1 MLQPQISGGRR
12 ASPSLFFLPVD
23 EAFSYDEAVEELI
36 KPLPAC
42 FLKVRPGATNKQK
55 TKALALAYYD
65 WRVMANRL
73 NRVVGRRNW
82 YAQLTPWGPDKLI
95 CTLTILGVP
104 KDSSGEARKEGGKE
118 RDNPGTSME
127 AQAKR
132 RAMAEHGLNYLYFL
146 PQVWGNY
153 DPGHRRLMDDPAVL
167 VAEMYRT
174 ARIPNLDLR
183 PYLTARADTLV
194 RPLATEAREAGH
206 SRRPMSVS
214 LEERF
219 LSIRDL
225 CKALTRPEP
234 DYHRLDEV
242 SALVLLQQ
250 LREAYYAL
258 PQPA

>member
-1 MLQPQISGGRR
+1 MYPITRQESFPFQLLYSL
-12 ASPSLFFLPVD
+12 SDNWPSYE
-23 EAFSYDEAVEELI
+23 EAIDELI
-36 KPLPAC
+36 KPLPASL
-42 FLKVRPGATNKQK
+42 LKVRPGVTNKAK
-55 TKALALAYYD
+55 TQALALAYYD

-73 NRVVGRRNW
+73 NRVVGRRHW
-82 YAQLTPWGPDKLI
+82 YAHLAPWGDEKLL
-95 CTLTILGVP
+95 CTLVILGVP

-146 PQVWGNY
+146 PKVWGAL
-153 DPGHRRLMDDPAVL
+153 DSDKRFVDPAAL
-167 VAEMYRT
+167 IAEMYRT
-174 ARIPNLDLR
+174 ARIPDLDLR
-183 PYLTARADTLV
+183 PYLNARADSLV
-194 RPLATEAREAGH
+194 RPLAIEARNAGH
-206 SRRPMSVS
+206 TSRPMSVS

-234 DYHRLDEV
+234 DYRRLDEV